1 MEDCVSHHNTRK
13 AATTLA
19 TDGRLAGLVAGFAA
33 AGIAGLYTVFARYGI
48 SHGLVASDMTFLRF
62 GVAGVITIPTLVVL
76 LRQQRARLYE
86 QWRTWLA
93 AAVFAGPLFGIL
105 MFSGLRFAPPS
116 HAAVL
121 PFSAMSVVGTLL
133 AVGFL
138 GDRLTKR
145 KIVGIGVVIVGLV
158 VLSGVSGTAWSA
170 SALFGDVLF
179 VLAGTLWAAFGIV
192 MKKNRL
198 NAWTATAI
206 ISAFALI
213 TYVPAYLLM
222 TGGHSLRDAPVS
234 LVALEVLVQGVL
246 GGAGTLYT
254 YAKAVELLGASR
266 AAVFPALAPG
276 LATLLA
282 WPVLGHHPAALELLG
297 LAAVICGLIVTV
309 TSRQRA

>member
-1 MEDCVSHHNTRK
+1 MEDRVSQHTSL
-13 AATTLA
+13 AAA
-19 TDGRLAGLVAGFAA
+19 AIPGAGGRLAGLLFGFAA
-33 AGIAGLYTVFARYGI
+33 ASIAGLYTVFARYGI

-76 LRQQRARLYE
+76 LRRQRARLYE
-86 QWRTWLA
+86 QWRTWLS

-105 MFSGLRFAPPS
+105 MFSGLRFAPAS

-133 AVGFL
+133 SVGFL
-138 GDRLTKR
+138 GDRLTMR
-145 KIVGIGVVIVGLV
+145 KIVGIGVVIAGLV
-158 VLSGVSGTAWSA
+158 VLSGVGGTTWSGG
-170 SALFGDVLF
+170 ALFGDVLF
-179 VLAGTLWAAFGIV
+179 IVAGTLWAAFGIV
-192 MKKNRL
+192 MKKHRL
-198 NAWTATAI
+198 DAWTATAI

-222 TGGHSLRDAPVS
+222 TGGHSLRVAPVS

-254 YAKAVELLGASR
+254 YSKAVELLGASR

-276 LATLLA
+276 LATFLA

-297 LAAVICGLIVTV
+297 LVAVICGLIVAV
-309 TSRQRA
+309 TSRQRG